1 MEAKL
6 TVILVVVFTLF
17 ASGCTLPEPDS
28 NSNNNDDGGD
38 TTDLPEDR
46 GLRIENFRMTDETL
60 RPSQPAQL
68 NLRLKNYHVKPV
80 NIRDISIY
88 NTGLL
93 TVENRSCN
101 PDPSDL
107 GTASEVNQPEIQ
119 CRWDVEAPPEEDYGG
134 FSSKPA
140 SLNLHLEYDSY
151 LTNQQPFKVE
161 FKPIEEINQTQT
173 IASTFSN
180 AEVEMRVQTET
191 PVPLES
197 GRTMEISVREVGPG
211 RLAAN
216 TEYSFE
222 YTPGNMFDEDCT
234 RSDAPVVGNTLEFE
248 CSFEGDQEG
257 TRNLLFSTS
266 YTYVKEPVLDRIK
279 LEQ

>member
-1 MEAKL
+1 VEVKATSL
-6 TVILVVVFTLF
+6 LIVVFVLL
-17 ASGCTLPEPDS
+17 ASGCTLPDTG
-28 NSNNNDDGGD
+28 NSNDNEDNGD
-38 TTDLPEDR
+38 TTSLPEDR
-46 GLRIENFRMTDETL
+46 GLKIVNFRMTDETL

-80 NIRDISIY
+80 DIQDISIY

-93 TVENRSCN
+93 TVENRTCN
-101 PDPSDL
+101 PAPSDL
-107 GTASEVNQPEIQ
+107 GTASEVTQPEME
-119 CRWDVEAPPEEDYGG
+119 CSWDVEAPPEEDYGG

-151 LTNQQPFKVE
+151 LTNQKPFKVE
-161 FKPIEEINQTQT
+161 FKSIDDINETQA

-180 AEVEMRVQTET
+180 AEVQMRVETET
-191 PVPLES
+191 PVPLKS
-197 GRTMEISVREVGPG
+197 GKTVEISVKEVGKG

-216 TEYSFE
+216 SEYSFE
-222 YTPGNMFDEDCT
+222 YSPSNMFDSDCT

-248 CSFEGDQEG
+248 CGFEGDREG
-257 TRNLLFSTS
+257 TRNLLFSAS
-266 YTYVKEPVLDRIK
+266 YRYVKEPVLDRIK

>member
-1 MEAKL
+1 METKL
-6 TVILVVVFTLF
+6 SILLVVVLALF
-17 ASGCTLPEPDS
+17 ASGCTLPETGNSGDS
-28 NSNNNDDGGD
+28 GDNDGD
-38 TTDLPEDR
+38 TTSLPEDR

-80 NIRDISIY
+80 DIHEISIY

-93 TVENRSCN
+93 TVENRTCN

-107 GTASEVNQPEIQ
+107 GTASEVNQPEME
-119 CRWDVEAPPEEDYGG
+119 CSWDVEAPPEEDYGG

-161 FKPIEEINQTQT
+161 FKSIDEINETQT

-180 AEVEMRVQTET
+180 AEVEMRVETET

-197 GRTMEISVREVGPG
+197 GRTMEIRVREVGKG

-216 TEYSFE
+216 SEYSFE
-222 YTPGNMFDEDCT
+222 YTPSDMFDESCT

-266 YTYVKEPVLDRIK
+266 YRYVKEPVLDRIK